1 MDRHNTRAIDQDFR
15 HILDQLDASL
25 PPAPPS
31 LSSSTSSATSPRSVR
46 TVRLQPRPSPPA
58 TSMRKLFGGSSNRY
72 NTFDS
77 SQLSSA
83 TRDVVRIA
91 TVDSVDEAYGADK
104 SDTASLRSSSKHT
117 ETFTATVD
125 SPSVIKPQPK
135 RSLSLSLPSPPRLR
149 KSRSVQ
155 AKLSAVS
162 DADLATACDQKDAK
176 IKALEDELRLVK
188 CQRRQERA
196 MAHVEIE
203 QLRKE
208 RSIAEKQVEK
218 FHFDLEDKVAME
230 EYASLIQDMSPM
242 TAVGPSHLSKLQTQ
256 LCKSLHNQGVLEGQI
271 DFLKRECHTTVE
283 TIKDEL
289 ASVLQERDVMEQE
302 LVKKLQQA
310 EESKRLQAKLFD
322 ERMALRVENISD
334 FAEYFRMS
342 APLPSLPS
350 ITTRTSDSIP
360 EGRDSAPCDVDTG
373 SFVTADSKV
382 VGIAHRLEQEKL
394 QRERTEDNLRRKLD
408 EKSTA
413 IADLQAR
420 VKSQQT
426 HIGTLTKELDQKRRQ
441 DIRREMM
448 RTHRRHAS
456 HSIVVTSASTITRA
470 TNAPSSFSGIAGSG
484 RSGYST
490 PDTAASSS
498 KSLRSSNSSSSNRP
512 PLHKRGSSDP
522 SRGGHLIGSS
532 PTW

>member
-1 MDRHNTRAIDQDFR
+1 
-15 HILDQLDASL
+15 
-25 PPAPPS
+25 
-31 LSSSTSSATSPRSVR
+31 
-46 TVRLQPRPSPPA
+46 
-58 TSMRKLFGGSSNRY
+58 MRKLFGSSKSIHRF

-83 TRDVVRIA
+83 TRDMVRIA
-91 TVDSVDEAYGADK
+91 TVDSSVDEAYGADK
-104 SDTASLRSSSKHT
+104 SDTASMRSSSKHA
-117 ETFTATVD
+117 ETFTATGTGD
-125 SPSVIKPQPK
+125 SPNVIKPQPK

-155 AKLSAVS
+155 AKLTAVS
-162 DADLATACDQKDAK
+162 DADLATACEQKDAQ
-176 IKALEDELRLVK
+176 IKALEEELRLVK
-188 CQRRQERA
+188 CQRKQERA

-203 QLRKE
+203 QLRRELSMAE
-208 RSIAEKQVEK
+208 RQVEK
-218 FHFDLEDKVAME
+218 FHLDLEDKVAMA

-242 TAVGPSHLSKLQTQ
+242 TAVGPSHLSKLQAQ

-271 DFLKRECHTTVE
+271 DYLKRECHTTVE

-289 ASVLQERDVMEQE
+289 ASVLQERDIMEQD
-302 LVKKLQQA
+302 LTKKLQQA
-310 EESKRLQAKLFD
+310 EETKRLQAKLFD
-322 ERMALRVENISD
+322 ERMASRVENISD

-350 ITTRTSDSIP
+350 LTRRTSNID

-373 SFVTADSKV
+373 SFVAADAKV
-382 VGIAHRLEQEKL
+382 VGIAHRLEREQL
-394 QRERTEDNLRRKLD
+394 QRERAEDNFRRKLE

-413 IADLQAR
+413 LAELQAKI
-420 VKSQQT
+420 KSQQT

-456 HSIVVTSASTITRA
+456 HSTVVTSASTITRA
-470 TNAPSSFSGIAGSG
+470 TNASSSFSG
-484 RSGYST
+484 RSGHST

-498 KSLRSSNSSSSNRP
+498 RSLRSSNSSSSHRP

-522 SRGGHLIGSS
+522 SRCSHLIGSS